1 MKNVGEIHAFLCA
14 FYGGTEIELIDDAT
28 VGIIKPKGDMQ
39 MSIEVGRITY
49 KDYID
54 LLDGRLT
61 VSQWAKKYTNL
72 PEELIQCASMYALAS
87 IGKKDVEYICG
98 PLNDLAEVF
107 EQYAYAYSKMF
118 DKYVELNS

>member
-1 MKNVGEIHAFLCA
+1 MKIGEIHAFLCA
-14 FYGGTEIELIDDAT
+14 FYGGTVIELIDDAT

-54 LLDGRLT
+54 LLDGSLT

-87 IGKKDVEYICG
+87 IDKEDVEYLWQG
-98 PLNDLAEVF
+98 PLGDLAEVF
-107 EQYAYAYSKMF
+107 EQYAHAYAKMF
-118 DKYVELNS
+118 DKHIELNS